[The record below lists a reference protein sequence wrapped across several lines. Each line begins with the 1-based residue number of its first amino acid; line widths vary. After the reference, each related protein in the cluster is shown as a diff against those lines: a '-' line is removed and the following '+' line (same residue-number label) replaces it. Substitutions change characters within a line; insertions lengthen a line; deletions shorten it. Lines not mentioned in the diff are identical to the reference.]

1 MRREAVEVARE
12 RMVAQQIE
20 ARGLRDPEL
29 LRAFRTVPRHRF
41 VEVAGAYA
49 DRALPLGSGQTISQP
64 FVVAAMTDAARP
76 ASGWQGAR
84 VLEIGTGSGYQAAI
98 LAELG
103 AEVLSIE
110 RHEELAEVARRRL
123 EEAGHASVRVVVG
136 DGTRGAAE
144 DAPFDAILVTAAGPS
159 IPQPLLD
166 QLRADGGKLVMP
178 LGSREHQLI
187 TVVTRRGDEFE
198 AEEGEPVVF
207 VPLIGEHGFDE

>member
-1 MRREAVEVARE
+1 
-12 RMVAQQIE
+12 MVAQQIE
-20 ARGLRDPEL
+20 ARGLRNPEL

-41 VEVAGAYA
+41 VEGSGAYA

-76 ASGWQGAR
+76 ASGWQAAR

-103 AEVLSIE
+103 AQVVSIE
-110 RHEELAEVARRRL
+110 RHLELAEVARRRL
-123 EEAGHASVRVVVG
+123 AEAGYPSVQVLVG
-136 DGTRGAAE
+136 DGTRGAP
-144 DAPFDAILVTAAGPS
+144 DHAPFDSVLVTAGGPS
-159 IPQPLLD
+159 VPQPLLE

-178 LGSREHQLI
+178 LGTREHQLI

-198 AEEGEPVVF
+198 AEAGEPVVF
-207 VPLIGEHGFDE
+207 VPLIGEHGFEK